1 MRVIIA
7 GGTGLIGRFLTD
19 SLAADGHEVVIL
31 SRGPARVRALPAGVL
46 VEHWNGRTVEGWAHW
61 VNSAGAVVN
70 LAGTNLAS
78 GRWTA
83 ARKQLIRDSRL
94 HAGRALVQAIE
105 GAVHKPR
112 VLIQSSGVGYYG
124 FHGEE
129 LVQEEDPAG
138 TDYLARFAVDW
149 EASTAAAE
157 ALGVRRVVIRSGA
170 VLTTQGGALPKMMLP
185 FKFFAGGPVGSG
197 KQGFSWIHVGDEIG
211 AIRFLID
218 SDSAHGPFNLVSP
231 QPTTN
236 AEFGRVLA
244 RVMKRPFFMPVPAF
258 MLRLVLGEL
267 SSVLL
272 EGQRAV
278 PKRLGELGFTFRFPD
293 AESALTDLLSRDRE
307 D

>member
-31 SRGPARVRALPAGVL
+31 SRGPARARALPAGVL

-157 ALGVRRVVIRSGA
+157 TLGVRRVVIRSGA

-293 AESALTDLLSRDRE
+293 VVSALTDLLSRDRE

>member
-31 SRGPARVRALPAGVL
+31 SRGPARARALPAGVL

-83 ARKQLIRDSRL
+83 TRKQLIRDSRL
-94 HAGRALVQAIE
+94 NAGRALVQAIE

-129 LVQEEDPAG
+129 LVQEEDTAG

-157 ALGVRRVVIRSGA
+157 TLGVRRVVIRSGA

-218 SDSAHGPFNLVSP
+218 CDSAQGPFNLVSP

-272 EGQRAV
+272 EGQRAI
-278 PKRLGELGFTFRFPD
+278 PKRLGELGFPFRFPD
-293 AESALTDLLSRDRE
+293 AESALTDLLGRDRE